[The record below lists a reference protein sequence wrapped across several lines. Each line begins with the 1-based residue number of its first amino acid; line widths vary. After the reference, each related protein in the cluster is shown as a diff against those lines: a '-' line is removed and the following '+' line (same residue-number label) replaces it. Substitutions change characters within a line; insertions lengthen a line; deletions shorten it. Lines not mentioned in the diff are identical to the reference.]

1 MTGRISITLG
11 ILALAAAAAPSA
23 QALERGL
30 YFELSLGKSTF
41 KDVEVGTLD
50 EVARQFFDSF
60 DLPVQTLSSSLDD
73 TDQSYAIT
81 TGYRWNRYI
90 AGEVS
95 YFRLG
100 AFQYFG
106 QGTVSDAGAIQPSSF
121 FFGYRSKGIAIGG
134 AATLPVGKYLE
145 FRARGGISNTDTRIK
160 YTATV
165 GGDIVEDKVSD
176 NSQDFYYGGGVGVN
190 FWTYY
195 RLGIDYTKY
204 LEMGSSNTGK
214 TDIDNVQISFSY
226 QY

>member
-1 MTGRISITLG
+1 MTGRISLTLG
-11 ILALAAAAAPSA
+11 ILALTAAAAPGA

-30 YFELSLGKSTF
+30 YFELALGKSTF
-41 KDVEVGTLD
+41 KDVDVGALD
-50 EVARQFFDSF
+50 AYARDFFDSIG
-60 DLPVQTLSSSLDD
+60 LPVQSLTSSLDD

-81 TGYRWNRYI
+81 TGYRWNRYL

-106 QGTVSDAGAIQPSSF
+106 EGTVSDAGDIHPGSF

-134 AATLPVGKYLE
+134 AATLPVGRHLE
-145 FRARGGISNTDTRIK
+145 LRARGGISNTDTRLK

-165 GGDIVEDKVSD
+165 EDQSGSDKFSD
-176 NSQDFYYGGGVGVN
+176 NSQEFYYGGGVGVN